1 MCGGDLIDWTFTKG
15 IQNISSAYKQAEHFI
30 NDYSH
35 DSSILTFGVAGD
47 HDYSAFSDAYADI
60 IEICNNYRQDVIIG
74 GYNNTGINIK
84 NDQIHLFHYILGCR
98 MRNTIVSIILSGH
111 SHNFSTQMKNDT
123 LSVSLSSLSDTL
135 QSIPTALELEVNFSN
150 GFIVNSS
157 IKQIYFG
164 NQDIT
169 LNESSFN
176 FLNNK
181 SISSAEVINI
191 VDYKNS
197 EE

>member
-1 MCGGDLIDWTFTKG
+1 
-15 IQNISSAYKQAEHFI
+15 
-30 NDYSH
+30 
-35 DSSILTFGVAGD
+35 
-47 HDYSAFSDAYADI
+47 
-60 IEICNNYRQDVIIG
+60 
-74 GYNNTGINIK
+74 
-84 NDQIHLFHYILGCR
+84 